1 MKKLMPIV
9 VLFVL
14 VAGAFAQAKKTL
26 LAVFPHPDDEAA
38 VAEVL
43 VKYADLGYKVQLM
56 IATDGKD
63 GTRVTDIPAGDELG
77 RLRKDETR
85 CAAKKLGIEEP
96 IFLGIERLD
105 TKIGVRNYF
114 NAHKQ
119 LIAELKKRIPEISPS
134 VIITFGPDGD
144 TTHSEHIVVG
154 SAVSDVLLREGWVKK
169 YPLFFAAWKK
179 DEEDTGLGYVN
190 EQYFNVKIEFS
201 EEIESKAISIL
212 PCYFTQ
218 FTPDE
223 MKSQAEER
231 KADKANTGYFRKFV
245 VKKGLK
251 NGF

>member
-1 MKKLMPIV
+1 MQKLLPVLV
-9 VLFVL
+9 VFIL
-14 VAGAFAQAKKTL
+14 VAGGFAQSKKTL
-26 LAVFPHPDDEAA
+26 LAIFPHPDDEAA
-38 VAEVL
+38 VADVL
-43 VKYADLGYKVQLM
+43 VKYAELGYKVQLM
-56 IATDGKD
+56 IVTDGKD
-63 GTRVTDIPAGDELG
+63 GTRVTDVPAGDELG
-77 RLRKDETR
+77 KLRKEETR

-154 SAVSDVLLREGWVKK
+154 SAVSDVLLREGWVNK

-190 EQYFNVKIEFS
+190 DQYLNVKIEFS
-201 EEIESKAISIL
+201 QQIEDKALSIM
-212 PCYFTQ
+212 PCYVTQ
-218 FTPDE
+218 FTPEE
-223 MKSQAEER
+223 MKAQQEER
-231 KADKANTGYFRKFV
+231 KADKANTAYFRQFA
-245 VKKGLK
+245 VKKGIK
-251 NGF
+251 KGF